1 MREAAQY
8 LIGEHDFKSFCSAQ
22 TTVEDTV
29 RTIYDLDIDKEGDL
43 ITIRVRG
50 NGCLYNMVRIIAG
63 TLAGVGRGY
72 F

>member
-1 MREAAQY
+1 M
-8 LIGEHDFKSFCSAQ
+8 
-22 TTVEDTV
+22 

-50 NGCLYNMVRIIAG
+50 NGFLYNMVRIIAG
-63 TLAGVGRGY
+63 TLAGVGRE